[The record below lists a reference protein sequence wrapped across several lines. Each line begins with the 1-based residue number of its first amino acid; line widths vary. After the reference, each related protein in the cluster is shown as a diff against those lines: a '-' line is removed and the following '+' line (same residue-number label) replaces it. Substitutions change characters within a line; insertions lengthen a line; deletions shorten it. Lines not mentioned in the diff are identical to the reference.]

1 MRLRFAGT
9 CAACGTVVE
18 KGDRAHYLPATKQ
31 VRCLSCGHGLQMPVR
46 AEPATMRQ
54 SPPTTPPPMD
64 AAIELVQGPLVRT
77 ARCDDCRRGLRR
89 GVEALSDT
97 RGRAALCLDCVTL
110 DAVHVLGTAG
120 AGARKEHAKRL
131 ERHQT
136 RVRTAH
142 PRLGNLILALNDDP
156 KHVQAWQTGAIG
168 EEAFGQ
174 KLSSI
179 ASDALKVL
187 HDRKLPRTSA
197 NIDHLAVTSEGVWI
211 LDAKRYQGRVET
223 RGHGLFSRKPPDLYV
238 GGRNQMKLVA
248 GVQKQVEVLRLLLD
262 DFSIDQRQ
270 PRVPVRGALVFV
282 DAEFGWFADPLLI
295 QDVWVGWGK
304 AMRNRLVEEN
314 LGQVPAA
321 AVAKYLARSLRA
333 G

>member
-1 MRLRFAGT
+1 MRLRYDGT
-9 CAACGTVVE
+9 CAGCGTAVK
-18 KGDRAHYLPATKQ
+18 KGERAHYLPNAKQ
-31 VRCLSCGHGLQMPVR
+31 VRCLSCGHGELPLVPTAPA
-46 AEPATMRQ
+46 AEHQAPPGAP
-54 SPPTTPPPMD
+54 PPTD
-64 AAIELVQGPLVRT
+64 APIELVQGALTRNT
-77 ARCDDCRRGLRR
+77 RCNDCARALRR
-89 GVEALSDT
+89 GVEALFDS
-97 RGRAALCLDCVTL
+97 RGRAALCLDCITL
-110 DAVHVLGTAG
+110 DTVHVLGTAG

-156 KHVQAWQTGAIG
+156 RHVRAWQTGAIG
-168 EEAFGQ
+168 EEAFGE

-179 ASDALKVL
+179 ASNTLKVL
-187 HDRKLPRTSA
+187 HDRKVPRSSA

-211 LDAKRYQGRVET
+211 LDAKRYRGKVET

-248 GVQKQVEVLRLLLD
+248 GAQKQVEVVRLLD
-262 DFSIDQRQ
+262 DFSIEQRQ

-282 DAEFGWFADPLLI
+282 GAEFSWFADPLLI
-295 QDVWVGWGK
+295 QEVWVGWGK
-304 AMRNRLVEEN
+304 AMRDRLMKEH
-314 LGQVPAA
+314 LGQVPVAS
-321 AVAKYLARSLRA
+321 VAKYLARSLRA